1 MFRLRERAGG
11 PMIRTMK
18 IALPVLV
25 LAGGFA
31 AAAALVATREETAG
45 RPAEERAWPIETV
58 AVRLSDMRPT
68 LRLHGEVVAGREVE
82 LRAPVAGAV
91 VWAAPEFAEGG
102 AVAAGAKLI
111 EIDPFDHRQ
120 AVVERTAARDEALAR
135 IAEIRARLAGERA
148 LLEEDA
154 AQVAIA
160 ERDLARRESL
170 VGAAVSEK
178 GLDDARLALSQAR
191 ARRIQRR
198 QAIGAAEAQAAQQE
212 AAAVRLGAALARA
225 ERALEDTVVRA
236 PFGGWLARVGARAG
250 ARVGAGDRLAR
261 LIDDARMEA
270 RFHLPEAAFG
280 RLVDDGV
287 ARPATVVWRLGAR
300 TLAFDAEIDRID
312 GEVDPAA
319 GGVAARAR
327 ILDDGGAAFDA
338 LRPGAFVEVLAPDRL
353 YRRVARLPATALHG
367 AGTVYAV
374 VDDRL
379 EPREVRVVGRD
390 GGHVLATG
398 ALADGDAVAATRLS
412 EMGPG
417 LKVCAAP
424 CR

>member
-1 MFRLRERAGG
+1 
-11 PMIRTMK
+11 MIRPLK

-91 VWAAPEFAEGG
+91 VWAAPEFADGG
-102 AVAAGAKLI
+102 AVEAGAKLI

-135 IAEIRARLAGERA
+135 IAETRARLAAERA
-148 LLEEDA
+148 LFEEDS

-160 ERDLARRESL
+160 ARDLARRESL

-191 ARRIQRR
+191 ARRIQRER
-198 QAIGAAEAQAAQQE
+198 DVRAAEAQAAQQE

-236 PFGGWLARVGARAG
+236 PFGGWLARVGAQAG

-270 RFHLPEAAFG
+270 QFRLPEAAFG

-287 ARPATVVWRLGAR
+287 ARPAAVVWRLGPRA
-300 TLAFDAEIDRID
+300 LAFDAEVDRID

-327 ILDDGGAAFDA
+327 IRDDGGAAFDA
-338 LRPGAFVEVLAPDRL
+338 LRPGAFVEVLVPDRL

-379 EPREVRVVGRD
+379 EAREVRVVGRD
-390 GGHVLATG
+390 GGDVLATG